1 MLFQTQKYL
10 SMKKT
15 FFILLAMSTLFTAC
29 NTNDKQM
36 GDNPFFA
43 EYGTPFEVPDFT
55 KIKTEHYVPAFEEG
69 IKQHAAEIEAI
80 ANNPEAPTFEN
91 TLVALDKSGALLDKV
106 SSVFFNQTG
115 SNTNDEIKAISNEMA
130 PKLAAHG
137 DNINLN
143 PKLFK
148 RVKVVYDEQ
157 KELNLAVEEKNEK
170 ALNTEQTA
178 LLDEVYNGFVRGGA
192 NLNEADQA
200 SMREINGKTA
210 LLYLKFSDNIMKDR
224 VAYTLVIDKEEDLAG
239 LPQSVRDAAAE
250 TATEKGLE
258 GKWAFTMDKPS
269 WIPFLQY
276 ADNRELRKEI
286 YSAWMNIAN
295 NNNENDNKE
304 VIKEILQLRLQ
315 KAKLL
320 GYNTYA
326 DYAIDD
332 NMAKTPENVLNLL
345 TKLWDAALPM
355 AAQEAKELQAI
366 ADREGANIKIESWD
380 WWYYTE
386 KLRKEKYAL
395 EEAEMRPY
403 FSLANVQAGAYEL
416 VHRIY
421 GLKMVR
427 RNDIP
432 VYHEDVEAWEVQEEN
447 GDHVGILLVDYFPR
461 ASKRG
466 GAWMSAY
473 RKQMGAGKDFVTPV
487 IVNVG
492 NFTKPTANE
501 PSLLSLD
508 EVETLFHEFGHALH
522 GLLSNVEYTTI
533 SGTSVKRDFVELPSQ
548 IMENWALEP
557 EMLKI
562 YAKHYKTGEPIPD
575 ELIAKIE
582 KSGKFNQGFITI
594 EYLAASLLDI
604 KFHMLD
610 NVDDLDVLAFEKQ
623 AMDELGLIDEIIP
636 RYRSTYFNHS
646 FGGEGYSAGYYV
658 YIWAAVL
665 DSDAYQ
671 AFVENGIFDRATG
684 DRLRKEIIS
693 RGGSDD
699 PMNLYRNFRGA
710 DPSIDPLLVKRGLK

>member
-1 MLFQTQKYL
+1 MMAVAFT
-10 SMKKT
+10 
-15 FFILLAMSTLFTAC
+15 FTAC
-29 NTNDKQM
+29 KTEQKEM
-36 GDNPFFA
+36 ADNPFFA
-43 EYGTPFEVPDFT
+43 EYGTPFEVPDFS
-55 KIKTEHYVPAFEEG
+55 KIKPEHFAPAFEEG
-69 IKQHAAEIEAI
+69 MKQQAAEIDAI
-80 ANNPEAPTFEN
+80 ANNPDAPTFEN
-91 TLVALDKSGALLDKV
+91 TLEALDVSGAQLDKV
-106 SSVFFNQTG
+106 SSVFFNQF
-115 SNTNDEIKAISNEMA
+115 SANTNDELKAINKEIA
-130 PKLAAHG
+130 PKLAAHQ

-143 PKLFK
+143 AKLFQ
-148 RVKVVYDEQ
+148 RVKVVYDQ
-157 KELNLAVEEKNEK
+157 QQELNMTVEAKNEK

-178 LLDEVYNGFVRGGA
+178 LLDKVYTGFVRGGA
-192 NLNEADQA
+192 NLNDEDQVV
-200 SMREINGKTA
+200 MREINGKLA
-210 LLYLKFSDNIMKDR
+210 LLYPQFGENVINDR
-224 VAYTLVIDKEEDLAG
+224 NAYALVIENEADLSG
-239 LPQSVRDAAAE
+239 LPQSVRDAASE
-250 TATEKGLE
+250 TANAAGKE
-258 GKWAFTMDKPS
+258 GKWMFTLDKPS

-286 YSAWMNIAN
+286 YTAWMNQGN

-320 GYNTYA
+320 GYNTFA
-326 DYAIDD
+326 DYAIDN
-332 NMAKTPENVLNLL
+332 NMAKTPENVLTLL
-345 TKLWDAALPM
+345 TKLWKASLPNTIL
-355 AAQEAKELQAI
+355 EAKELQAL
-366 ADREGANIKIESWD
+366 ADKEGDHIKLESWD

-395 EEAEMRPY
+395 EESELRPY

-421 GLKMVR
+421 GLKMIR

-432 VYHEDVEAWEVQEEN
+432 VYHEDVQAWEVQEEN

-466 GAWMSAY
+466 GAWMSSY
-473 RKQMGAGKDFVTPV
+473 RKQMGAGDDFVTPV

-508 EVETLFHEFGHALH
+508 EVQTLFHEFGHGLH
-522 GLLSNVEYTTI
+522 GLLSNVKYNTV

-562 YAKHYKTGEPIPD
+562 YAKHYQTGEPIPD
-575 ELIAKIE
+575 ELIEKIQ
-582 KSGKFNQGFITI
+582 KSGQFNQGFTTL

-610 NVDDLDVLAFEKQ
+610 NVDNLDVLAFEKQ
-623 AMDELGLIDEIIP
+623 SMDELGLINEIIP

-665 DSDAYQ
+665 DADAYQ

-684 DRLRKEIIS
+684 ESLRKNIIS
-693 RGGSDD
+693 RGGSED
-699 PMNLYRNFRGA
+699 PMTLYRNFRGA
-710 DPSIDPLLVKRGLK
+710 DPSIDPLLAKRGLK

>member
-1 MLFQTQKYL
+1 
-10 SMKKT
+10 MKKT
-15 FFILLAMSTLFTAC
+15 FFILLAVSILFSAC
-29 NTNDKQM
+29 ETQDEM
-36 GDNPFFA
+36 ADNPFFA
-43 EYGTPFEVPDFT
+43 EYGTPFEVPDFN
-55 KIKTEHYVPAFEEG
+55 KIKTEHYIPAFEEG
-69 IKQHAAEIEAI
+69 IKQHAAEIIAI
-80 ANNPEAPTFEN
+80 AENTEAPTFEN
-91 TLVALDKSGALLDKV
+91 TLVAMDKSGTLLDKV
-106 SSVFFNQTG
+106 SSVFYNQFG
-115 SNTNDEIKAISNEMA
+115 ANTNDEIKAINKEIA

-143 PKLFK
+143 PKLFA

-157 KELNLAVEEKNEK
+157 EALKLSIEEKSDQT
-170 ALNTEQTA
+170 LTTEQTA
-178 LLDEVYNGFVRGGA
+178 LLDKVYNGFVRGGA
-192 NLNEADQA
+192 NLNAEDQT

-210 LLYLKFSDNIMKDR
+210 LLYPQFGENIVNDR
-224 VAYTLVIDKEEDLAG
+224 LAYALVIENEEDLSG

-250 TATEKGLE
+250 TANAKGLE

-276 ADNRELRKEI
+276 ADNRDLREEI
-286 YSAWMNIAN
+286 YQAWMNIGN
-295 NNNENDNKE
+295 NNNKNDNKE
-304 VIKEILQLRLQ
+304 VIKEILQLRLK
-315 KAKLL
+315 KAQLI
-320 GYNTYA
+320 GYNTFA
-326 DYAIDD
+326 EYAIDN
-332 NMAKTPENVLNLL
+332 NMAKTPENVLTLL

-355 AAQEAKELQAI
+355 AAEEAKELQKMI
-366 ADREGANIKIESWD
+366 DKDSGNFKLQSWD

-395 EEAEMRPY
+395 EESELRPY
-403 FSLANVQAGAYEL
+403 FSLASVQEGAYEL
-416 VHRIY
+416 VKRIY
-421 GLKMVR
+421 GLNIVR
-427 RNDIP
+427 RDDIP
-432 VYHEDVEAWEVQEEN
+432 VYHEDVQAWEVQEEN
-447 GDHVGILLVDYFPR
+447 GDHIGILLVDYFPR

-466 GAWMSAY
+466 GAWMSSY
-473 RKQMGAGKDFVTPV
+473 RKQMGAGDDFVTPV

-508 EVETLFHEFGHALH
+508 EVTTLFHEFGHGLH
-522 GLLSNVEYTTI
+522 GLLSNVEYSTI

-557 EMLKI
+557 ALLKS
-562 YAKHYKTGEPIPD
+562 YAKHYKTGEVIPD
-575 ELIAKIE
+575 ELIAKIQ
-582 KSGKFNQGFITI
+582 KSGKFNQGFITL

-610 NVDDLDVLAFEKQ
+610 NVDDIDVLAFEKQ
-623 AMDELGLIDEIIP
+623 AMNELGLIDEIIP

-646 FGGEGYSAGYYV
+646 FGGEGYAAGYYV

-684 DRLRKEIIS
+684 DALRKNIFS

-699 PMNLYRNFRGA
+699 PMTLYKNFRGA
-710 DPSIDPLLVKRGLK
+710 DPSIEPLLAKRGLN

>member
-1 MLFQTQKYL
+1 
-10 SMKKT
+10 MKKT
-15 FFILLAMSTLFTAC
+15 FFILLAVSILFSAC
-29 NTNDKQM
+29 ETQDEM
-36 GDNPFFA
+36 ADNPFFA
-43 EYGTPFEVPDFT
+43 EYGTPFEVPDFN
-55 KIKTEHYVPAFEEG
+55 KIKTEHYIPAFEEG
-69 IKQHAAEIEAI
+69 IKQHAAEIIAI
-80 ANNPEAPTFEN
+80 AENTEAPTFEN
-91 TLVALDKSGALLDKV
+91 TLVAMDKSGTLLDKV
-106 SSVFFNQTG
+106 SSVFYNQFG
-115 SNTNDEIKAISNEMA
+115 ANTNDEIKAINKEIA

-143 PKLFK
+143 PKLFA

-157 KELNLAVEEKNEK
+157 EALKLSIEKK
-170 ALNTEQTA
+170 SDQTLTTEQTA
-178 LLDEVYNGFVRGGA
+178 LLDKVYNGFVRGGA
-192 NLNEADQA
+192 NLNAEDQT

-210 LLYLKFSDNIMKDR
+210 LLYPQFGENIVNDR
-224 VAYTLVIDKEEDLAG
+224 LAYALVIENEEDLSG

-250 TATEKGLE
+250 TANAKGLE

-276 ADNRELRKEI
+276 ADNRDLREEI
-286 YSAWMNIAN
+286 YQAWMNIGN
-295 NNNENDNKE
+295 NNNKNDNKE
-304 VIKEILQLRLQ
+304 VIKEILQLRLK
-315 KAKLL
+315 KAQLI
-320 GYNTYA
+320 GYNTFA
-326 DYAIDD
+326 EYAIDN
-332 NMAKTPENVLNLL
+332 NMAKTPENVLTLL

-355 AAQEAKELQAI
+355 AAEEAKELQKMI
-366 ADREGANIKIESWD
+366 DKDGGNFKLQSWD

-395 EEAEMRPY
+395 EESELRPY
-403 FSLANVQAGAYEL
+403 FSLASVQEGAYEL
-416 VHRIY
+416 VKRIY
-421 GLKMVR
+421 GLNIVR
-427 RNDIP
+427 RDDIP
-432 VYHEDVEAWEVQEEN
+432 VYHEDVQAWEVQEEN
-447 GDHVGILLVDYFPR
+447 GDHIGILLVDYFPR

-466 GAWMSAY
+466 GAWMSSY
-473 RKQMGAGKDFVTPV
+473 RKQMGAGDDFVTPV

-508 EVETLFHEFGHALH
+508 EVTTLFHEFGHGLH
-522 GLLSNVEYTTI
+522 GLLSNVEYSTI

-557 EMLKI
+557 ALLKS
-562 YAKHYKTGEPIPD
+562 YAKHYKTGEVIPD
-575 ELIAKIE
+575 ELIAKIQ
-582 KSGKFNQGFITI
+582 KSGKFNQGFITL

-610 NVDDLDVLAFEKQ
+610 NVDDIDVLAFEKQ
-623 AMDELGLIDEIIP
+623 AMNELGLIDEIIP

-646 FGGEGYSAGYYV
+646 FGGEGYAAGYYV

-684 DRLRKEIIS
+684 DKLRKELIS

-699 PMNLYRNFRGA
+699 PMTLYKNFRGA
-710 DPSIDPLLVKRGLK
+710 DPSIEPLLAKRGLN

>member
-1 MLFQTQKYL
+1 
-10 SMKKT
+10 MKKT
-15 FFILLAMSTLFTAC
+15 FFILLAVSIIFSAC
-29 NTNDKQM
+29 DTKQNEM
-36 GDNPFFA
+36 ADNPFFA

-55 KIKTEHYVPAFEEG
+55 KIKPEHYVPAFEEG
-69 IKQHAAEIEAI
+69 IKQHAAEMDAI
-80 ANNPEAPTFEN
+80 AENPEAPTFEN
-91 TLVALDKSGALLDKV
+91 TLVAMDKSGALLDKV
-106 SSVFFNQTG
+106 SSVFFNQFG
-115 SNTNDEIKAISNEMA
+115 ANADDEIKAINKIVA
-130 PKLAAHG
+130 PKLAAHR

-143 PKLFK
+143 PKLFA
-148 RVKVVYDEQ
+148 RVKTVYDEQ
-157 KELNLAVEEKNEK
+157 EALKLNLEGKSNE
-170 ALNTEQTA
+170 ALNTEQKA
-178 LLDEVYNGFVRGGA
+178 LLDKVYNGFVRGGA

-200 SMREINGKTA
+200 IMREINAKTA
-210 LLYLKFSDNIMKDR
+210 LLYPQFGENVIKDR
-224 VAYTLVIDKEEDLAG
+224 LAYTLVIENEEDLSG

-250 TATEKGLE
+250 TANAKGLK

-276 ADNRELRKEI
+276 ADNRDLRKEI
-286 YSAWMNIAN
+286 YQAWMNIGN

-315 KAKLL
+315 KAQLL
-320 GYNTYA
+320 GYNTFA
-326 DYAIDD
+326 DYAIDN
-332 NMAKTPENVLNLL
+332 NMAKTPENVLTLL

-355 AAQEAKELQAI
+355 ATQEAKELQKMI
-366 ADREGANIKIESWD
+366 DQEGGNFKLQSWD

-395 EEAEMRPY
+395 EESELRPY
-403 FSLANVQAGAYEL
+403 FSLANVQKGAYEL
-416 VHRIY
+416 VKRIY
-421 GLKMVR
+421 GLNIVR

-447 GDHVGILLVDYFPR
+447 GDHIGILLVDYFPR

-466 GAWMSAY
+466 GAWMSSY
-473 RKQMGAGKDFVTPV
+473 RKQMGAGDDFVTPI

-501 PSLLSLD
+501 PSLLSID
-508 EVETLFHEFGHALH
+508 EVQTLFHEFGHALH
-522 GLLSNVEYTTI
+522 GLLSNVEYSTI

-557 EMLKI
+557 ALLKL
-562 YAKHYKTGEPIPD
+562 YAKHYETGEPIPD
-575 ELIAKIE
+575 ELIEKIQ
-582 KSGKFNQGFITI
+582 KSGKFNQGFITL
-594 EYLAASLLDI
+594 EYLAASLLDL

-610 NVDDLDVLAFEKQ
+610 NVDDIDVLAFEKQ
-623 AMDELGLIDEIIP
+623 TMDELGLIDEIIP

-684 DRLRKEIIS
+684 ESLRKNIIS

-699 PMNLYRNFRGA
+699 PMTLYKNFRGA
-710 DPSIDPLLVKRGLK
+710 DPSIEPLLAKRGLK

>member
-1 MLFQTQKYL
+1 MLAV
-10 SMKKT
+10 S
-15 FFILLAMSTLFTAC
+15 ILFTAC
-29 NTNDKQM
+29 DTKQNQM

-43 EYGTPFEVPDFT
+43 DYGTPFEVPDFS
-55 KIKTEHYVPAFEEG
+55 KIKIEHYMPAFEEG
-69 IKQHAAEIEAI
+69 IKQHAAEVEAI
-80 ANNPEAPTFEN
+80 ANNEDAPTFEN
-91 TLVALDKSGALLDKV
+91 TLVALDKSGELLDKV
-106 SSVFFNQTG
+106 ASVFYNQF
-115 SNTNDEIKAISNEMA
+115 SANTNDEIKAINKEVA

-143 PKLFK
+143 PKLFS

-157 KELNLAVEEKNEK
+157 QALNLNIEEKSDK
-170 ALNTEQTA
+170 ALTTEQTA
-178 LLDEVYNGFVRGGA
+178 LLDKVYKGFVRGGA
-192 NLNEADQA
+192 NLNDEDQLI
-200 SMREINGKTA
+200 MREINGKTA
-210 LLYLKFSDNIMKDR
+210 LLYPQFGENIMKDR
-224 VAYTLVIDKEEDLAG
+224 LAYTLVIDKEEDLSG
-239 LPQSVRDAAAE
+239 LPQSVHDAAAE
-250 TATEKGLE
+250 TATEKGME

-269 WIPFLQY
+269 WIPFMQY

-286 YSAWMNIAN
+286 YQAWMNIGN

-304 VIKEILQLRLQ
+304 VIKEILELRLQ

-320 GYNTYA
+320 GFNTFA
-326 DYAIDD
+326 DYALDR

-345 TKLWDAALPM
+345 TQLWDAALPM
-355 AAQEAKELQAI
+355 AAQEAKELQTI
-366 ADREGANIKIESWD
+366 ADKEGANFKIESWD

-395 EEAEMRPY
+395 EESEMRPY

-421 GLKMVR
+421 GLNMIR

-432 VYHEDVEAWEVQEEN
+432 VYNEDVEAWEVQEEN

-466 GAWMSAY
+466 GAWMSSY
-473 RKQMGAGKDFVTPV
+473 RKQMGAGDDFVAPV

-508 EVETLFHEFGHALH
+508 EVQTLFHEFGHGLH
-522 GLLSNVEYTTI
+522 GLLSSVEYSTI

-562 YAKHYKTGEPIPD
+562 YAKHYETGEPIPD
-575 ELIAKIE
+575 ELIAKID
-582 KSGKFNQGFITI
+582 KSGKFNQGFITL

-604 KFHMLD
+604 KYHMLD

-636 RYRSTYFNHS
+636 RYRSTYFNHA
-646 FGGEGYSAGYYV
+646 FGGEGYAAGYYV

-684 DRLRKEIIS
+684 DSFRKNVIS
-693 RGGSDD
+693 RGGSEE
-699 PMNLYRNFRGA
+699 PMTLYKNFRGA
-710 DPSIDPLLVKRGLK
+710 DPSIEPLLTKRGLK

>member
-1 MLFQTQKYL
+1 
-10 SMKKT
+10 MKKS
-15 FFILLAMSTLFTAC
+15 FFILLAVSILFSACDTKTNEMS
-29 NTNDKQM
+29 
-36 GDNPFFA
+36 DNPFFA
-43 EYGTPFEVPDFT
+43 EYGTPFEVPEFT
-55 KIKTEHYVPAFEEG
+55 KIKPEHYVPAFEEG
-69 IKQHAAEIEAI
+69 IKQHAAEMDAI
-80 ANNPEAPTFEN
+80 AENTEAPTFEN
-91 TLVALDKSGALLDKV
+91 TLVAMDKSGVLLDKV
-106 SSVFFNQTG
+106 SSVFFNQFG
-115 SNTNDEIKAISNEMA
+115 ANANDEIKAINKIVA
-130 PKLAAHG
+130 PKLAAHS

-143 PKLFK
+143 PKLFA

-157 KELNLAVEEKNEK
+157 EALKLNIEGKSDE
-170 ALNTEQTA
+170 ALSTEQTA
-178 LLDEVYNGFVRGGA
+178 LLDKVYNGFVRGGA

-200 SMREINGKTA
+200 IMREINGKTA
-210 LLYLKFSDNIMKDR
+210 LLYPQFGENVIKDR
-224 VAYTLVIDKEEDLAG
+224 LAYALVIDNEEDLSG

-250 TATEKGLE
+250 TANAKGLE
-258 GKWAFTMDKPS
+258 GKWAFTMNKPS

-286 YSAWMNIAN
+286 YTAWMNIAN

-315 KAKLL
+315 KAQLL
-320 GYNTYA
+320 GYNTFA
-326 DYAIDD
+326 DYAIDN

-345 TKLWDAALPM
+345 TQLWDAALPM

-366 ADREGANIKIESWD
+366 ANKEGADFKIECWD

-395 EEAEMRPY
+395 EESEMRPY
-403 FSLANVQAGAYEL
+403 FSLASVQAGAYEL
-416 VHRIY
+416 VNRIY

-427 RNDIP
+427 RDDIP
-432 VYHEDVEAWEVQEEN
+432 VYHEDVQAWEVQEEN

-466 GAWMSAY
+466 GAWMSSY
-473 RKQMGAGKDFVTPV
+473 RKQMGAGDDFVTPI

-508 EVETLFHEFGHALH
+508 EVTTLFHEFGHGLH
-522 GLLSNVEYTTI
+522 GLLSNVEYSSI

-562 YAKHYKTGEPIPD
+562 YAKHYETGEVIPD

-582 KSGKFNQGFITI
+582 KSGKFNQGFVTL

-610 NVDDLDVLAFEKQ
+610 NVDDIDVLAFEKQ
-623 AMDELGLIDEIIP
+623 AMNELGLIEEIIP

-646 FGGEGYSAGYYV
+646 FGGEGYASGYYV

-665 DSDAYQ
+665 DTDAYQ
-671 AFVENGIFDRATG
+671 AFVENGIFDRTTG
-684 DRLRKEIIS
+684 ESLRKNIIS

-699 PMNLYRNFRGA
+699 PMTLYKNFRGV
-710 DPSIDPLLVKRGLK
+710 DPSIEPLLTKRGLN

>member
-1 MLFQTQKYL
+1 MMAVAFT
-10 SMKKT
+10 
-15 FFILLAMSTLFTAC
+15 FTAC
-29 NTNDKQM
+29 KTEQKEM
-36 GDNPFFA
+36 ADNPFFA
-43 EYGTPFEVPDFT
+43 EYGTPFEVPDFS
-55 KIKTEHYVPAFEEG
+55 KIKPEHFAPAFEEG
-69 IKQHAAEIEAI
+69 MKQQAAEIDAI
-80 ANNPEAPTFEN
+80 ANNPDAPTFEN
-91 TLVALDKSGALLDKV
+91 TLEALDVSGAQLDKV
-106 SSVFFNQTG
+106 SSVFFNQF
-115 SNTNDEIKAISNEMA
+115 SANTNDELKAINKEIA
-130 PKLAAHG
+130 PKLAAHQ

-143 PKLFK
+143 AKLFQ
-148 RVKVVYDEQ
+148 RVKVVYDQ
-157 KELNLAVEEKNEK
+157 QQELNMTVEAKNEK

-178 LLDEVYNGFVRGGA
+178 LLDKVYTGFVRGGA
-192 NLNEADQA
+192 NLNDEDQA
-200 SMREINGKTA
+200 VMREINGKLA
-210 LLYLKFSDNIMKDR
+210 LLYPQFGENVINDR
-224 VAYTLVIDKEEDLAG
+224 NAYALVIENEADLSG
-239 LPQSVRDAAAE
+239 LPQSVRDAASE
-250 TATEKGLE
+250 TANAAGKE
-258 GKWAFTMDKPS
+258 GKWMFTLDKPS

-286 YSAWMNIAN
+286 YTAWMNQGN

-320 GYNTYA
+320 GYNTFA
-326 DYAIDD
+326 DYAIDN
-332 NMAKTPENVLNLL
+332 NMAKTPENVLTLL
-345 TKLWDAALPM
+345 TKLWKASLPNTIL
-355 AAQEAKELQAI
+355 EAKELQAL
-366 ADREGANIKIESWD
+366 ADKEGDHIKLESWD

-395 EEAEMRPY
+395 EESELRPY

-421 GLKMVR
+421 GLKMIR

-432 VYHEDVEAWEVQEEN
+432 VYHEDVQAWEVQEEN

-466 GAWMSAY
+466 GAWMSSY
-473 RKQMGAGKDFVTPV
+473 RKQMGAGDDFVTPV

-508 EVETLFHEFGHALH
+508 EVQTLFHEFGHGLH
-522 GLLSNVEYTTI
+522 GLLSNVKYNTV

-562 YAKHYKTGEPIPD
+562 YAKHYQTGEPIPD
-575 ELIAKIE
+575 ELIEKIQ
-582 KSGKFNQGFITI
+582 KSGQFNQGFTTL

-610 NVDDLDVLAFEKQ
+610 NVDNLDVLAFEKQ
-623 AMDELGLIDEIIP
+623 SMDELGLINEIIP

-665 DSDAYQ
+665 DADAYQ

-684 DRLRKEIIS
+684 ESLRKNIIS
-693 RGGSDD
+693 RGGSED
-699 PMNLYRNFRGA
+699 PMTLYRNFRGA
-710 DPSIDPLLVKRGLK
+710 DPSIDPLLAKRGLK

>member
-1 MLFQTQKYL
+1 
-10 SMKKT
+10 MKKT
-15 FFILLAMSTLFTAC
+15 FFILLAVSLLFSAC
-29 NTNDKQM
+29 NTNQNKM

-43 EYGTPFEVPDFT
+43 DYGTPYEVPDFS
-55 KIKTEHYVPAFEEG
+55 KINNEHYMPAFEEG
-69 IKQHAAEIEAI
+69 IKQHAAEMEAI
-80 ANNPEAPTFEN
+80 AENSDAPTFEN
-91 TLVALDKSGALLDKV
+91 TLVAMDKSGSLLDKV
-106 SSVFFNQTG
+106 SSVFYNQF
-115 SNTNDEIKAISNEMA
+115 SANTNDEIKAINKEVA
-130 PKLAAHG
+130 PLLAAHG
-137 DNINLN
+137 DNINMN
-143 PKLFK
+143 PKLFE

-157 KELNLAVEEKNEK
+157 KALNLNIEGEKDQ

-178 LLDEVYNGFVRGGA
+178 LLDKVYTGFVRGGA
-192 NLNEADQA
+192 NLNDEDQTK
-200 SMREINGKTA
+200 MREINGKLA
-210 LLYLKFSDNIMKDR
+210 LLYPQFGENVVKDR
-224 VAYTLVIDKEEDLAG
+224 QAYLLVIDKEEDLSG

-250 TATEKGLE
+250 MAKAKNLE

-286 YSAWMNIAN
+286 YTAWMNIAN
-295 NNNENDNKE
+295 NNNEYDNKD
-304 VIKEILQLRLQ
+304 VIKEILELRLE
-315 KAKLL
+315 KANLL
-320 GYNTYA
+320 GYNTFA
-326 DYAIDD
+326 DYAIDN
-332 NMAKTPENVLNLL
+332 NMAKTPENVLTLL
-345 TKLWDAALPM
+345 NQLWDATLPK
-355 AAQEAKELQAI
+355 AKQEAKELQAL
-366 ADREGANIKIESWD
+366 AKKEGDNIKLESWD

-386 KLRKEKYAL
+386 KLRKVKYAL
-395 EEAEMRPY
+395 EESELRPY

-421 GLKMVR
+421 GLNIVR
-427 RNDIP
+427 RDDIP
-432 VYHEDVEAWEVQEEN
+432 VYQEDVQAWEVQEEN
-447 GDHVGILLVDYFPR
+447 GDHIGILLVDYFPR
-461 ASKRG
+461 DSKRS
-466 GAWMSAY
+466 GAWMSSY
-473 RKQMGAGKDFVTPV
+473 RKQMGAGAEFVSPV

-501 PSLLSLD
+501 PSLLSID
-508 EVETLFHEFGHALH
+508 EVQTLFHEFGHALH
-522 GLLSNVEYTTI
+522 GLLSNVEYSTI

-557 EMLKI
+557 ALLKS
-562 YAKHYKTGEPIPD
+562 YAKHYQTGEVIPD
-575 ELIAKIE
+575 ELIEKIE
-582 KSGKFNQGFITI
+582 KSGKFNQGFITL

-623 AMDELGLIDEIIP
+623 SMDELGMIPEIIP

-684 DRLRKEIIS
+684 ESLRKNIIS

-699 PMNLYRNFRGA
+699 PMTLYRNFRGA
-710 DPSIDPLLVKRGLK
+710 DPSIEPLLTKRGLK

>member
-1 MLFQTQKYL
+1 
-10 SMKKT
+10 MKKT
-15 FFILLAMSTLFTAC
+15 FFILLAVSILFSAC
-29 NTNDKQM
+29 ETQDEM
-36 GDNPFFA
+36 ADNPFFA

-55 KIKTEHYVPAFEEG
+55 KIKTEHYIPAFEEG
-69 IKQHAAEIEAI
+69 IKQHAAEIIAI
-80 ANNPEAPTFEN
+80 AENTEAPTFEN
-91 TLVALDKSGALLDKV
+91 TLVAMDKSGTLLDKV
-106 SSVFFNQTG
+106 SSVFYNQFG
-115 SNTNDEIKAISNEMA
+115 ANTNDEIKAINKEIA

-143 PKLFK
+143 PKLFA

-157 KELNLAVEEKNEK
+157 EALKLSIEEKSDQT
-170 ALNTEQTA
+170 LTTEQTA
-178 LLDEVYNGFVRGGA
+178 LLDKVYNGFVRGGA
-192 NLNEADQA
+192 NLNAEDQT

-210 LLYLKFSDNIMKDR
+210 LLYPQFGENIVNDR
-224 VAYTLVIDKEEDLAG
+224 LAYALVIENEEDLSG

-250 TATEKGLE
+250 TANAKGLE

-276 ADNRELRKEI
+276 ADNRDLREEI
-286 YSAWMNIAN
+286 YQAWMNIGN
-295 NNNENDNKE
+295 NNNKNDNKE
-304 VIKEILQLRLQ
+304 VIKEILQLRLK
-315 KAKLL
+315 KAQLI
-320 GYNTYA
+320 GYNTFA
-326 DYAIDD
+326 EYAIDN
-332 NMAKTPENVLNLL
+332 NMAKTPENVLTLL

-355 AAQEAKELQAI
+355 AAEEAKELQKMI
-366 ADREGANIKIESWD
+366 DKDGGNFKLQSWD

-395 EEAEMRPY
+395 EESELRPY
-403 FSLANVQAGAYEL
+403 FSLASVQEGAYEL
-416 VHRIY
+416 VKRIY
-421 GLKMVR
+421 GLNIVR
-427 RNDIP
+427 RDDIP
-432 VYHEDVEAWEVQEEN
+432 VYHEDVQAWEVQEEN
-447 GDHVGILLVDYFPR
+447 GDHIGILLVDYFPR

-466 GAWMSAY
+466 GAWMSSY
-473 RKQMGAGKDFVTPV
+473 RKQMGAGDDFVTPV

-508 EVETLFHEFGHALH
+508 EVTTLFHEFGHGLH
-522 GLLSNVEYTTI
+522 GLLSNVEYSTI

-557 EMLKI
+557 ALLKS
-562 YAKHYKTGEPIPD
+562 YAKHYKTGEVIPD
-575 ELIAKIE
+575 ELIAKIQ
-582 KSGKFNQGFITI
+582 KSGKFNQGFITL

-610 NVDDLDVLAFEKQ
+610 NVDDIDVLAFEKQ
-623 AMDELGLIDEIIP
+623 AMNELGLIDEIIP

-646 FGGEGYSAGYYV
+646 FGGEGYAAGYYV

-684 DRLRKEIIS
+684 DKLRKELIS

-699 PMNLYRNFRGA
+699 PMTLYKNFRGA
-710 DPSIDPLLVKRGLK
+710 DPSIEPLLAKRGLN

>member
-1 MLFQTQKYL
+1 
-10 SMKKT
+10 MKKT
-15 FFILLAMSTLFTAC
+15 FFILLAVSILFSAC
-29 NTNDKQM
+29 ETQDEM
-36 GDNPFFA
+36 ADNPFFA

-55 KIKTEHYVPAFEEG
+55 KIKTEHYIPAFEEG
-69 IKQHAAEIEAI
+69 IKQHAAEIIAI
-80 ANNPEAPTFEN
+80 AENTETPTFEN
-91 TLVALDKSGALLDKV
+91 TLVAMDKSGTLLDKV
-106 SSVFFNQTG
+106 SSVFYNQFG
-115 SNTNDEIKAISNEMA
+115 ANTNDEIKAINKEIA

-143 PKLFK
+143 PKLFA

-157 KELNLAVEEKNEK
+157 EALKLSIEEKSDQT
-170 ALNTEQTA
+170 LTTEQTA
-178 LLDEVYNGFVRGGA
+178 LLDKVYNGFVRGGA
-192 NLNEADQA
+192 NLNAEDQT
-200 SMREINGKTA
+200 SMRDINGKTA
-210 LLYLKFSDNIMKDR
+210 LLYPQFGENIVNDR
-224 VAYTLVIDKEEDLAG
+224 LAYALVIENEEDLSG

-250 TATEKGLE
+250 TANAKGLE

-276 ADNRELRKEI
+276 ADNRDLREEI
-286 YSAWMNIAN
+286 YQAWMNIGN
-295 NNNENDNKE
+295 NNNKNDNKE
-304 VIKEILQLRLQ
+304 VIKEILQLRLK
-315 KAKLL
+315 KAQLI
-320 GYNTYA
+320 GYNTFA
-326 DYAIDD
+326 EYAIDN
-332 NMAKTPENVLNLL
+332 NMAKTPENVLTLL

-355 AAQEAKELQAI
+355 AAEEAKELQKMI
-366 ADREGANIKIESWD
+366 DKDGGNFKLQSWD

-395 EEAEMRPY
+395 EESELRPY
-403 FSLANVQAGAYEL
+403 FSLASVQEGAYEL
-416 VHRIY
+416 VKRIY
-421 GLKMVR
+421 GLNIVR
-427 RNDIP
+427 RDDIP
-432 VYHEDVEAWEVQEEN
+432 VYHEDVQAWEVQEEN
-447 GDHVGILLVDYFPR
+447 GDHIGILLVDYFPR

-466 GAWMSAY
+466 GAWMSSY
-473 RKQMGAGKDFVTPV
+473 RKQMGAGDDFVTPV

-508 EVETLFHEFGHALH
+508 EVTTLFHEFGHGLH
-522 GLLSNVEYTTI
+522 GLLSNVEYSTI

-557 EMLKI
+557 ALLKS
-562 YAKHYKTGEPIPD
+562 YAKHYKTGEVIPD
-575 ELIAKIE
+575 ELIAKIQ
-582 KSGKFNQGFITI
+582 KSGKFNQGFITL

-610 NVDDLDVLAFEKQ
+610 NVDDIDVLAFEKQ
-623 AMDELGLIDEIIP
+623 AMNELGLIDEIIP

-646 FGGEGYSAGYYV
+646 FGGEGYAAGYYV

-684 DRLRKEIIS
+684 DKLRKELIS

-699 PMNLYRNFRGA
+699 PMTLYKNFRGA
-710 DPSIDPLLVKRGLK
+710 DPSIEPLLAKRGLN

>member
-1 MLFQTQKYL
+1 MR
-10 SMKKT
+10 KT
-15 FFILLAMSTLFTAC
+15 FFILLAVSVLFSAC
-29 NTNDKQM
+29 DTKQDEM
-36 GDNPFFA
+36 ADNPFFA

-55 KIKTEHYVPAFEEG
+55 KIKTEHYIPAFEEG
-69 IKQHAAEIEAI
+69 IKQHAAEIDAI
-80 ANNPEAPTFEN
+80 AENTEAPTFEN

-106 SSVFFNQTG
+106 SSVFFNQFG
-115 SNTNDEIKAISNEMA
+115 ANANDEIKAINREVA

-143 PKLFK
+143 PKLFA

-157 KELNLAVEEKNEK
+157 KELNLSIEEKSDQT
-170 ALNTEQTA
+170 LTTEQTA
-178 LLDEVYNGFVRGGA
+178 LLDKIYKGFVRGGA
-192 NLNEADQA
+192 NLNDEDQTI
-200 SMREINGKTA
+200 MREINGKTA
-210 LLYLKFSDNIMKDR
+210 LLYPQFGENIIKDR
-224 VAYTLVIDKEEDLAG
+224 LDYALVIENEEDLSG

-250 TATEKGLE
+250 TANAKGLE

-276 ADNRELRKEI
+276 ADNRNLREEI
-286 YSAWMNIAN
+286 YQAWMNIGN

-320 GYNTYA
+320 GFNTFA
-326 DYAIDD
+326 DYAIDK
-332 NMAKTPENVLNLL
+332 NMAKTPENVLTLL
-345 TKLWDAALPM
+345 TQLWDAALPM
-355 AAQEAKELQAI
+355 ATQEAKELQKMI
-366 ADREGANIKIESWD
+366 DKEGGNFKLKSWD

-395 EEAEMRPY
+395 EESELRPY
-403 FSLANVQAGAYEL
+403 FSLASVQDGTYEL
-416 VHRIY
+416 VKRIF
-421 GLKMVR
+421 GLNIVR
-427 RNDIP
+427 RDDIP
-432 VYHEDVEAWEVQEEN
+432 VYHEDVQVWEVQEEN
-447 GDHVGILLVDYFPR
+447 GDHIGILLVDYFPR

-466 GAWMSAY
+466 GAWMSSY
-473 RKQMGAGKDFVTPV
+473 RKQMGAGDDFVTPV

-508 EVETLFHEFGHALH
+508 EVQTLFHEFGHGLH
-522 GLLSNVEYTTI
+522 GLLSNVEYSSI

-557 EMLKI
+557 ALLKS
-562 YAKHYKTGEPIPD
+562 YAKHYQTGKTIPD

-582 KSGKFNQGFITI
+582 KSGKFNQGFITL
-594 EYLAASLLDI
+594 EYLAASLLDL

-610 NVDDLDVLAFEKQ
+610 NVDDIDILAFEKQ

-665 DSDAYQ
+665 DTDAYQ
-671 AFVENGIFDRATG
+671 SFVENGIFDRATG
-684 DRLRKEIIS
+684 DALRNDILS

-699 PMNLYRNFRGA
+699 PMTLFKNFRGA
-710 DPSIDPLLVKRGLK
+710 DPSIEPLLAKRGLK

>member
-1 MLFQTQKYL
+1 
-10 SMKKT
+10 
-15 FFILLAMSTLFTAC
+15 MSILFTAC

-80 ANNPEAPTFEN
+80 ANNTDAPTFEN
-91 TLVALDKSGALLDKV
+91 TLVAMDKSGALLDKV
-106 SSVFFNQTG
+106 SSVFSNQFG
-115 SNTNDEIKAISNEMA
+115 ANTNDEIKAINKEMA
-130 PKLAAHG
+130 PKLATHS

-143 PKLFK
+143 PKLFA
-148 RVKVVYDEQ
+148 RVKTVYDEQ

-178 LLDEVYNGFVRGGA
+178 LLDKIYNGFVRGGA
-192 NLNEADQA
+192 NLDEAGQA
-200 SMREINGKTA
+200 KMREINGKTA
-210 LLYLKFSDNIMKDR
+210 LLYPQFGENIMKDR
-224 VAYTLVIDKEEDLAG
+224 LAYTLVIDNEKDLAG

-250 TATEKGLE
+250 TANAKGLE

-276 ADNRELRKEI
+276 ADNRDLRKEI
-286 YSAWMNIAN
+286 YTAWMNVGN

-304 VIKEILQLRLQ
+304 TIKEILKLRLE

-320 GYNTYA
+320 GYNTFA
-326 DYAIDD
+326 DYAIDN

-427 RNDIP
+427 RDDIP
-432 VYHEDVEAWEVQEEN
+432 VYHEDVQAWEVQEEN
-447 GDHVGILLVDYFPR
+447 GNHVGILFVDYFPR
-461 ASKRG
+461 ESKRG
-466 GAWMSAY
+466 GAWMSSY
-473 RKQMGAGKDFVTPV
+473 RKQMGAGEDFVSPV

-508 EVETLFHEFGHALH
+508 EVQTLFHEFGHGLH
-522 GLLSNVEYTTI
+522 GLLSNVEYSAI

-557 EMLKI
+557 ALLKT
-562 YAKHYKTGEPIPD
+562 YAKHYETGEPIPD

-636 RYRSTYFNHS
+636 RYRSTYFNHA
-646 FGGEGYSAGYYV
+646 FGGEGYAAGYYV

-684 DRLRKEIIS
+684 DRLRKELIS

-699 PMNLYRNFRGA
+699 PMTLYRNFRGA
-710 DPSIDPLLVKRGLK
+710 DPSIEPLLVKRGLK

>member
-1 MLFQTQKYL
+1 M
-10 SMKKT
+10 
-15 FFILLAMSTLFTAC
+15 A
-29 NTNDKQM
+29 
-36 GDNPFFA
+36 DNPFYT
-43 EYGTPFEVPDFT
+43 EYGTPFEVPDFS
-55 KIKTEHYVPAFEEG
+55 KIKTSDYIPAFEEG
-69 IKQHAAEIEAI
+69 IKQHAAEIDAI
-80 ANNPEAPTFEN
+80 ANNEEAPTFEN
-91 TLVALDKSGALLDKV
+91 TLEAMDKSGALLDRV
-106 SSVFFNQTG
+106 SSVFYNQF
-115 SNTNDEIKAISNEMA
+115 SANTNDELKAINKEIA
-130 PKLAAHG
+130 PKMAAHS

-143 PKLFK
+143 AKLFK
-148 RVKVVYDEQ
+148 RVKTVYDEQ
-157 KELNLAVEEKNEK
+157 KELNLTTEAKNEQ

-178 LLDEVYNGFVRGGA
+178 LLDKVYTGFVRGGA
-192 NLNEADQA
+192 NLNDEDQA
-200 SMREINGKTA
+200 KMREINGKLA
-210 LLYLKFSDNIMKDR
+210 LLYPQFGENVVNDR
-224 VAYTLVIDKEEDLAG
+224 IAYKLVIDNEKDLSG
-239 LPQSVRDAAAE
+239 LPQSVKDAAAE
-250 TATEKGLE
+250 AATEAEME
-258 GKWAFTMDKPS
+258 GKWVFTLDKPS

-286 YSAWMNIAN
+286 YMAWMNQGN
-295 NNNENDNKE
+295 NNNANDNKE
-304 VIKEILQLRLQ
+304 NIKEILKLRLQ
-315 KAKLL
+315 KAQLL
-320 GYNTYA
+320 GYKTFA
-326 DYAIDD
+326 DYAIDN
-332 NMAKTPENVLNLL
+332 NMAKTPENVMTLL
-345 TKLWDAALPM
+345 TKLWNAALPM
-355 AAQEAKELQAI
+355 TKQEAKELQAI
-366 ADREGANIKIESWD
+366 ANKEGDHIKLESWD

-395 EEAEMRPY
+395 EESELRPY

-421 GLKMVR
+421 GLNMIR

-466 GAWMSAY
+466 GAWMSSY
-473 RKQMGAGKDFVTPV
+473 RKQMGTGDDFVSPV

-501 PSLLSLD
+501 PSLLSID
-508 EVETLFHEFGHALH
+508 EVQTLFHEFGHGLH
-522 GLLSNVEYTTI
+522 GLLSNVKYNTI

-575 ELIAKIE
+575 ELIAKIQ
-582 KSGKFNQGFITI
+582 KSSQFNQGFITI

-604 KFHMLD
+604 KYHMID
-610 NVDDLDVLAFEKQ
+610 NVEDIENLDVLAFEKQ
-623 AMDELGLIDEIIP
+623 TMSDLGLIDEIIP

-684 DRLRKEIIS
+684 DSFRKNVIS
-693 RGGSDD
+693 KGGSDE
-699 PMNLYRNFRGA
+699 PMTLYKNFRGA
-710 DPSIDPLLVKRGLK
+710 DPSIEPLLKKRGLK

>member
-1 MLFQTQKYL
+1 MR
-10 SMKKT
+10 KT
-15 FFILLAMSTLFTAC
+15 FFILLAVSVLFSAC
-29 NTNDKQM
+29 DTKQDEM
-36 GDNPFFA
+36 ADNPFFA

-55 KIKTEHYVPAFEEG
+55 KIKTEHYIPAFEEG
-69 IKQHAAEIEAI
+69 IKQHAAEIDAI
-80 ANNPEAPTFEN
+80 AENTEAPTFEN
-91 TLVALDKSGALLDKV
+91 TLVVLDKSGALLDKV
-106 SSVFFNQTG
+106 SSVFFNQFG
-115 SNTNDEIKAISNEMA
+115 ANANDEIKAINREVA

-143 PKLFK
+143 PKLFA

-157 KELNLAVEEKNEK
+157 KELNLSIEEKSDQT
-170 ALNTEQTA
+170 LTTEQTA
-178 LLDEVYNGFVRGGA
+178 LLDKIYKGFVRGGA
-192 NLNEADQA
+192 NLNDEDQTI
-200 SMREINGKTA
+200 MREINGKTA
-210 LLYLKFSDNIMKDR
+210 LLYPQFGENIIKDR
-224 VAYTLVIDKEEDLAG
+224 LDYALVIENEEDLSG

-250 TATEKGLE
+250 TANAKGLE

-276 ADNRELRKEI
+276 ADNRNLREEI
-286 YSAWMNIAN
+286 YQAWMNIGN

-320 GYNTYA
+320 GFNTFA
-326 DYAIDD
+326 DYAIDK
-332 NMAKTPENVLNLL
+332 NMAKTPENVLTLL
-345 TKLWDAALPM
+345 TQLWDAALPM
-355 AAQEAKELQAI
+355 ATQEAKELQKMI
-366 ADREGANIKIESWD
+366 DKEGGNFKLKSWD

-395 EEAEMRPY
+395 EESELRPY
-403 FSLANVQAGAYEL
+403 FSLASVQDGAYEL
-416 VHRIY
+416 VKRIF
-421 GLKMVR
+421 GLNIVR
-427 RNDIP
+427 RDDIP
-432 VYHEDVEAWEVQEEN
+432 VYHEDVQVWEVQEEN
-447 GDHVGILLVDYFPR
+447 GDHIGILLVDYFPR

-466 GAWMSAY
+466 GAWMSSY
-473 RKQMGAGKDFVTPV
+473 RKQMGAGDDFVTPV

-508 EVETLFHEFGHALH
+508 EVQTLFHEFGHGLH
-522 GLLSNVEYTTI
+522 GLLSNVEYSSI

-557 EMLKI
+557 ALLKS
-562 YAKHYKTGEPIPD
+562 YAKHYQTGETIPD

-582 KSGKFNQGFITI
+582 KSGKFNQGFITL
-594 EYLAASLLDI
+594 EYLAASLLDL

-610 NVDDLDVLAFEKQ
+610 NVDDIDILAFEKQ

-665 DSDAYQ
+665 DTDAYQ
-671 AFVENGIFDRATG
+671 SFVENGIFDRATG
-684 DRLRKEIIS
+684 DALRNDILS

-699 PMNLYRNFRGA
+699 PMTLFKNFRGA
-710 DPSIDPLLVKRGLK
+710 DPSIEPLLAKRGLK

>member
-1 MLFQTQKYL
+1 
-10 SMKKT
+10 MKKT
-15 FFILLAMSTLFTAC
+15 FFILLAVSILFSAC
-29 NTNDKQM
+29 ETQDEM
-36 GDNPFFA
+36 ADNPFFA

-55 KIKTEHYVPAFEEG
+55 KIKTEHYIPAFEEG
-69 IKQHAAEIEAI
+69 IKQHAAEIIAI
-80 ANNPEAPTFEN
+80 AENTEAPTFEN
-91 TLVALDKSGALLDKV
+91 TLVAMDKSGTLLDKV
-106 SSVFFNQTG
+106 SSVFYNQFG
-115 SNTNDEIKAISNEMA
+115 ANTNDEIKAINKEIA

-143 PKLFK
+143 PKLFA

-157 KELNLAVEEKNEK
+157 EALKLSIEEKSDQT
-170 ALNTEQTA
+170 LTTEQTA
-178 LLDEVYNGFVRGGA
+178 LLDKVYNGFVRGGA
-192 NLNEADQA
+192 NLNAEDQI

-210 LLYLKFSDNIMKDR
+210 LLYPQFGENVVNDR
-224 VAYTLVIDKEEDLAG
+224 LAYALVIENEEDLSG

-250 TATEKGLE
+250 TANAKGLE

-276 ADNRELRKEI
+276 ADNRDLREEI
-286 YSAWMNIAN
+286 YQAWMNIGN
-295 NNNENDNKE
+295 NNNKNDNKE
-304 VIKEILQLRLQ
+304 VIKEILQLRLK
-315 KAKLL
+315 KAQLI
-320 GYNTYA
+320 GYNTFA
-326 DYAIDD
+326 EYAIDN
-332 NMAKTPENVLNLL
+332 NMAKTPENVLTLL

-355 AAQEAKELQAI
+355 AAEEAKELQKMI
-366 ADREGANIKIESWD
+366 DKDGGNFKLQSWD

-395 EEAEMRPY
+395 EESELRPY
-403 FSLANVQAGAYEL
+403 FSLASVQEGAYEL
-416 VHRIY
+416 VKRIY
-421 GLKMVR
+421 GLNIVR
-427 RNDIP
+427 RDDIP
-432 VYHEDVEAWEVQEEN
+432 VYHEDVQAWEVQEEN
-447 GDHVGILLVDYFPR
+447 GDHIGILLVDYFPR

-466 GAWMSAY
+466 GAWMSSY
-473 RKQMGAGKDFVTPV
+473 RKQMGAGDDFVTPV

-508 EVETLFHEFGHALH
+508 EVTTLFHEFGHGLH
-522 GLLSNVEYTTI
+522 GLLSNVEYSTI

-557 EMLKI
+557 ALLKS
-562 YAKHYKTGEPIPD
+562 YAKHYKTGEVIPD
-575 ELIAKIE
+575 ELIAKIQ
-582 KSGKFNQGFITI
+582 KSGKFNQGFITL

-610 NVDDLDVLAFEKQ
+610 NVDDIDVLAFEKQ
-623 AMDELGLIDEIIP
+623 AMNELGLIDEIIP

-646 FGGEGYSAGYYV
+646 FGGEGYAAGYYV

-684 DRLRKEIIS
+684 DALRKNIFS

-699 PMNLYRNFRGA
+699 PMTLYKNFRGA
-710 DPSIDPLLVKRGLK
+710 DPSIEPLLAKRGLN

>member
-1 MLFQTQKYL
+1 M
-10 SMKKT
+10 
-15 FFILLAMSTLFTAC
+15 A
-29 NTNDKQM
+29 
-36 GDNPFFA
+36 DNPFYT
-43 EYGTPFEVPDFT
+43 EYGTPFEVPDFS
-55 KIKTEHYVPAFEEG
+55 KIKTSDYIPAFEEG
-69 IKQHAAEIEAI
+69 IKQHAAEIDAI
-80 ANNPEAPTFEN
+80 ANNEEAPTFEN
-91 TLVALDKSGALLDKV
+91 TLEAMDKSGALLDRV
-106 SSVFFNQTG
+106 SSVFYNQF
-115 SNTNDEIKAISNEMA
+115 SANTNDELKAINKEIA
-130 PKLAAHG
+130 PKMAAHS

-143 PKLFK
+143 AKLFK
-148 RVKVVYDEQ
+148 RVKTVYDEQ
-157 KELNLAVEEKNEK
+157 KELNLTTEAKNEQ

-178 LLDEVYNGFVRGGA
+178 LLDKVYTGFVRGGA
-192 NLNEADQA
+192 NLNDEDQA
-200 SMREINGKTA
+200 KMREINGKLA
-210 LLYLKFSDNIMKDR
+210 LLYPQFGENVVNDR
-224 VAYTLVIDKEEDLAG
+224 IAYKLVIDNEKDLSG
-239 LPQSVRDAAAE
+239 LPQSVKDAAAE
-250 TATEKGLE
+250 AATEAEME
-258 GKWAFTMDKPS
+258 GKWVFTLDKPS

-286 YSAWMNIAN
+286 YMAWMNQGN
-295 NNNENDNKE
+295 NNNANDNKE
-304 VIKEILQLRLQ
+304 NIKEILKLRLQ
-315 KAKLL
+315 KAQLL
-320 GYNTYA
+320 GYKTFA
-326 DYAIDD
+326 EYAIDN
-332 NMAKTPENVLNLL
+332 NMAKTPENVMTLL
-345 TKLWDAALPM
+345 TKLWNAALPM
-355 AAQEAKELQAI
+355 TKQEAKELQAI
-366 ADREGANIKIESWD
+366 ANKEGDHIKLESWD

-395 EEAEMRPY
+395 EESELRPY

-421 GLKMVR
+421 GLNMIR

-466 GAWMSAY
+466 GAWMSSY
-473 RKQMGAGKDFVTPV
+473 RKQMGAGDDFVSPV

-501 PSLLSLD
+501 PSLLSID
-508 EVETLFHEFGHALH
+508 EVQTLFHEFGHGLH
-522 GLLSNVEYTTI
+522 GLLSNVKYNTI

-575 ELIAKIE
+575 ELIAKIQ
-582 KSGKFNQGFITI
+582 KSSQFNQGFITI

-604 KFHMLD
+604 KYHMID
-610 NVDDLDVLAFEKQ
+610 NVEDIDNLDILAFEKQ
-623 AMDELGLIDEIIP
+623 TMSDLGLIDEIIP

-684 DRLRKEIIS
+684 DSFRKNVIS
-693 RGGSDD
+693 KGGSDE
-699 PMNLYRNFRGA
+699 PMTLYKNFRGA
-710 DPSIDPLLVKRGLK
+710 DPSIEPLLKKRGLK

>member
-1 MLFQTQKYL
+1 
-10 SMKKT
+10 MKKT
-15 FFILLAMSTLFTAC
+15 FFILLAVSILFSAC
-29 NTNDKQM
+29 DTKTNEM
-36 GDNPFFA
+36 ADNPFFA

-55 KIKTEHYVPAFEEG
+55 KIKPEHYVPAFEEG
-69 IKQHAAEIEAI
+69 IKQHAAEMDAI
-80 ANNPEAPTFEN
+80 AENSEAPTFEN
-91 TLVALDKSGALLDKV
+91 TLVAMDKSGTLLDNV
-106 SSVFFNQTG
+106 SSVFFNQFG
-115 SNTNDEIKAISNEMA
+115 ANADDEIKAINKIVA
-130 PKLAAHG
+130 PRLAAHG

-143 PKLFK
+143 PKLFA

-157 KELNLAVEEKNEK
+157 EDLNLNIEGKSDD
-170 ALNTEQTA
+170 ALSTEQTA
-178 LLDEVYNGFVRGGA
+178 LLDKVYNGFVRGGA

-200 SMREINGKTA
+200 IMREINGKTA
-210 LLYLKFSDNIMKDR
+210 LLYPQFGENIIKDR
-224 VAYTLVIDKEEDLAG
+224 LAYTLVIDNEEDLSG

-250 TATEKGLE
+250 TANAKGLE

-286 YSAWMNIAN
+286 YTAWMNIGN

-315 KAKLL
+315 KAQLL
-320 GYNTYA
+320 GYNTFA
-326 DYAIDD
+326 DYAIDN

-355 AAQEAKELQAI
+355 AAEEAIELQKMV
-366 ADREGANIKIESWD
+366 DKEGGNFKLESWD

-395 EEAEMRPY
+395 EESELRPY

-416 VHRIY
+416 VKRIY
-421 GLKMVR
+421 GLNIVR
-427 RNDIP
+427 RDDIP
-432 VYHEDVEAWEVQEEN
+432 VYNEDVQTWEVQEEN

-466 GAWMSAY
+466 GAWMSSY
-473 RKQMGAGKDFVTPV
+473 RKQMGAGDDFVSPV

-508 EVETLFHEFGHALH
+508 EVTTLFHEFGHGLH
-522 GLLSNVEYTTI
+522 GLLSDVEYSSI

-557 EMLKI
+557 EMLKV

-575 ELIAKIE
+575 ELIEKIQ
-582 KSGKFNQGFITI
+582 KSGQFNQGFTTI

-604 KFHMLD
+604 KYHLLD
-610 NVDDLDVLAFEKQ
+610 NVNDIDNLNILDFEKQ
-623 AMDELGLIDEIIP
+623 AMNELGLIKEIIP

-646 FGGEGYSAGYYV
+646 FGGEGYASGYYV

-684 DRLRKEIIS
+684 ESLRKNIIS

-699 PMNLYRNFRGA
+699 PMTLYRNFRGA
-710 DPSIDPLLVKRGLK
+710 DPSIEPLLNKRGLK

>member
-1 MLFQTQKYL
+1 
-10 SMKKT
+10 MKKS
-15 FFILLAMSTLFTAC
+15 FFILLAVSLLFSAC
-29 NTNDKQM
+29 DTNNNEM
-36 GDNPFFA
+36 AENPFFA

-55 KIKTEHYVPAFEEG
+55 KIKHEHYVPAFEEG
-69 IKQHAAEIEAI
+69 IKQHAAEMDAI
-80 ANNPEAPTFEN
+80 AENAEAPTFEN
-91 TLVALDKSGALLDKV
+91 TLVAMDKSGALLDKV
-106 SSVFFNQTG
+106 SSVFFNQFG
-115 SNTNDEIKAISNEMA
+115 ANADDEIKAINKIVA

-143 PKLFK
+143 PKLFA

-157 KELNLAVEEKNEK
+157 EELKLNIEGKSDD
-170 ALNTEQTA
+170 ALSTEQTA
-178 LLDEVYNGFVRGGA
+178 LLDRVYNGFVRGGA
-192 NLNEADQA
+192 NLNAADQVI
-200 SMREINGKTA
+200 MREINGKTA
-210 LLYLKFSDNIMKDR
+210 LLYPQFGENVIKDR
-224 VAYTLVIDKEEDLAG
+224 LAYSLVIENEEDLSG

-250 TATEKGLE
+250 TANTKGLE

-276 ADNRELRKEI
+276 ADNRDLREEI
-286 YSAWMNIAN
+286 YQAWMNIGN

-315 KAKLL
+315 KAQLL
-320 GYNTYA
+320 GFNTFA
-326 DYAIDD
+326 DYAIDN

-355 AAQEAKELQAI
+355 AAQEAKELQKMI
-366 ADREGANIKIESWD
+366 DQEGGNFKLQSWD

-395 EEAEMRPY
+395 EESELRPY
-403 FSLANVQAGAYEL
+403 FSLASVQAGAYEL
-416 VHRIY
+416 VNRIY
-421 GLKMVR
+421 GLKMIR
-427 RNDIP
+427 RDDIP
-432 VYHEDVEAWEVQEEN
+432 VYHEDVQAWEVQEEN

-466 GAWMSAY
+466 GAWMSSY
-473 RKQMGAGKDFVTPV
+473 RKQMGAGDDFVTPV

-508 EVETLFHEFGHALH
+508 EVTTLFHEFGHGLH
-522 GLLSNVEYTTI
+522 GLLSNVEYSSI

-557 EMLKI
+557 ALLKS
-562 YAKHYKTGEPIPD
+562 YAKHYETGETIPD
-575 ELIAKIE
+575 ELIEKIQ
-582 KSGKFNQGFITI
+582 KSGQFNQGFTTI
-594 EYLAASLLDI
+594 EYLSASLLDI
-604 KFHMLD
+604 RYHMLD
-610 NVDDLDVLAFEKQ
+610 NVDDVDVLAFEKQ
-623 AMDELGLIDEIIP
+623 AMNELGLIDEIIP

-665 DSDAYQ
+665 DTDAYQ

-684 DRLRKEIIS
+684 DRLRKELIS

-699 PMNLYRNFRGA
+699 PMTLYRNFRGA
-710 DPSIDPLLVKRGLK
+710 DPSIEPLLAKRGLK

>member
-1 MLFQTQKYL
+1 
-10 SMKKT
+10 MKKT
-15 FFILLAMSTLFTAC
+15 FFILLAVSILFSAC
-29 NTNDKQM
+29 ETQDEM
-36 GDNPFFA
+36 ADNPFFA
-43 EYGTPFEVPDFT
+43 EYGTPFEVPDFN
-55 KIKTEHYVPAFEEG
+55 KIKTEHYIPAFEEG
-69 IKQHAAEIEAI
+69 IKQHAAEIIAI
-80 ANNPEAPTFEN
+80 AENTEAPTFEN
-91 TLVALDKSGALLDKV
+91 TLVAMDKSGTLLDKV
-106 SSVFFNQTG
+106 SSVFYNQFG
-115 SNTNDEIKAISNEMA
+115 ANTNDEIKAINKEIA

-143 PKLFK
+143 PKLFA

-157 KELNLAVEEKNEK
+157 EALKLSIEEKSDQT
-170 ALNTEQTA
+170 LTTEQTA
-178 LLDEVYNGFVRGGA
+178 LLDKVYNGFVRGGA
-192 NLNEADQA
+192 NLNAEDQT

-210 LLYLKFSDNIMKDR
+210 LLYPQFGENIVNDR
-224 VAYTLVIDKEEDLAG
+224 LAYALVIENEEDLSG

-250 TATEKGLE
+250 TANAKGLE

-276 ADNRELRKEI
+276 ADNRDLREEI
-286 YSAWMNIAN
+286 YQAWMNIGN
-295 NNNENDNKE
+295 NNNKNDNKE
-304 VIKEILQLRLQ
+304 VIKEILQLRLK
-315 KAKLL
+315 KAQLI
-320 GYNTYA
+320 GYNTFA
-326 DYAIDD
+326 EYAIDN
-332 NMAKTPENVLNLL
+332 NMAKTPENVLTLL

-355 AAQEAKELQAI
+355 AAEEAKELQKMI
-366 ADREGANIKIESWD
+366 DKDGGNFKLQSWD

-395 EEAEMRPY
+395 EESELRPY
-403 FSLANVQAGAYEL
+403 FSLASVQEGAYEL
-416 VHRIY
+416 VKRIY
-421 GLKMVR
+421 GLNIVR
-427 RNDIP
+427 RDDIP
-432 VYHEDVEAWEVQEEN
+432 VYHEDVQAWEVQEEN
-447 GDHVGILLVDYFPR
+447 GDHIGILLVDYFPR

-466 GAWMSAY
+466 GAWMSSY
-473 RKQMGAGKDFVTPV
+473 RKQMGAGDDFVTPV

-508 EVETLFHEFGHALH
+508 EVTTLFHEFGHGLH
-522 GLLSNVEYTTI
+522 GLLSNVEYSTI

-557 EMLKI
+557 ALLKS
-562 YAKHYKTGEPIPD
+562 YAKHYKTGEVIPD
-575 ELIAKIE
+575 ELIAKIQ
-582 KSGKFNQGFITI
+582 KSGKFNQGFITL

-610 NVDDLDVLAFEKQ
+610 NVDDIDVLAFEKQ
-623 AMDELGLIDEIIP
+623 AMNELGLIDEIIP

-646 FGGEGYSAGYYV
+646 FGGEGYAAGYYV

-684 DRLRKEIIS
+684 DKLRKELIS

-699 PMNLYRNFRGA
+699 PMTLYKNFRGA
-710 DPSIDPLLVKRGLK
+710 DPSIEPLLAKRGLN

>member
-1 MLFQTQKYL
+1 
-10 SMKKT
+10 MKKT
-15 FFILLAMSTLFTAC
+15 FFILLAMSILFSGCKTKQ
-29 NTNDKQM
+29 NQM

-43 EYGTPFEVPDFT
+43 DYGTPFEVPDFS
-55 KIKTEHYVPAFEEG
+55 KIKTEHYLPAFEEG
-69 IKQHAAEIEAI
+69 IKQHAAEIDKI
-80 ANNPEAPTFEN
+80 ANNEAAATFEN
-91 TLVALDKSGALLDKV
+91 TLEAMDKSGALLDKV
-106 SSVFFNQTG
+106 SSVFYNQF
-115 SNTNDEIKAISNEMA
+115 SANTNDDIKAINKEIA
-130 PKLAAHG
+130 PKLAAHS

-143 PKLFK
+143 AKLFQ
-148 RVKVVYDEQ
+148 RVKTVYDEQ
-157 KELNLAVEEKNEK
+157 KELNLTTEAKNDQ
-170 ALNTEQTA
+170 ALNTEQTS
-178 LLDEVYNGFVRGGA
+178 LLDKVYNGFVRGGS

-200 SMREINGKTA
+200 IMREINGKLA
-210 LLYLKFSDNIMKDR
+210 LLYPKFGENVVNDR
-224 VAYTLVIDKEEDLAG
+224 NAYALVIENEKDLSG
-239 LPQSVRDAAAE
+239 LPQSVRDAASE
-250 TATEKGLE
+250 TAKAAGKE
-258 GKWAFTMDKPS
+258 GKWMFTLNKPS

-286 YSAWMNIAN
+286 YTAWMNQGN

-304 VIKEILQLRLQ
+304 VIKEILKLRLQ
-315 KAKLL
+315 KAQLL
-320 GYNTYA
+320 GYNTFA
-326 DYAIDD
+326 DYAIDN
-332 NMAKTPENVLNLL
+332 NMAKTPENVMTLL
-345 TKLWDAALPM
+345 TKLWDAALPNTK
-355 AAQEAKELQAI
+355 QEAKELQAI
-366 ADREGANIKIESWD
+366 ANKEGDHIKLESWD

-395 EEAEMRPY
+395 EESEMRPY

-421 GLKMVR
+421 GIKLIR
-427 RNDIP
+427 RTDIP
-432 VYHEDVEAWEVQEEN
+432 VYQEDVEAWEVQEEN
-447 GDHVGILLVDYFPR
+447 GDHIGVLLVDYFPR

-466 GAWMSAY
+466 GAWMSSY
-473 RKQMGAGKDFVTPV
+473 RKQMGSGDDFVSPV

-508 EVETLFHEFGHALH
+508 EVQTLFHEFGHALH
-522 GLLSNVEYTTI
+522 GLLSNVKYSSI

-562 YAKHYKTGEPIPD
+562 YAKHYETGEPIPD
-575 ELIAKIE
+575 ELIAKIQ
-582 KSGKFNQGFITI
+582 KSGQFNQGFITT
-594 EYLAASLLDI
+594 EYLAASILDI
-604 KFHMLD
+604 KYHMLD
-610 NVDDLDVLAFEKQ
+610 NVKDIENLDVLDFEKQ
-623 AMDELGLIDEIIP
+623 AMNELGLIKEIIP

-684 DRLRKEIIS
+684 ESLRKNIIS

-699 PMNLYRNFRGA
+699 PMKLYRNFRGA
-710 DPSIDPLLVKRGLK
+710 DPSIEPLLAKRGLK

>member
-1 MLFQTQKYL
+1 
-10 SMKKT
+10 MKKT
-15 FFILLAMSTLFTAC
+15 FFILLAVSILFSAC
-29 NTNDKQM
+29 ETQDEM
-36 GDNPFFA
+36 ADNPFFA
-43 EYGTPFEVPDFT
+43 EYGTPFEVPDFN
-55 KIKTEHYVPAFEEG
+55 KIKTEHYIPAFEEG
-69 IKQHAAEIEAI
+69 IKQHAAEIIAI
-80 ANNPEAPTFEN
+80 AENTEAPTFEN
-91 TLVALDKSGALLDKV
+91 TLVAMDKSGTLLDKV
-106 SSVFFNQTG
+106 SSVFYNQFG
-115 SNTNDEIKAISNEMA
+115 ANTNDEIKAINKEIA

-143 PKLFK
+143 PKLFA

-157 KELNLAVEEKNEK
+157 EALKLSIEEKSDQT
-170 ALNTEQTA
+170 LTTEQTA
-178 LLDEVYNGFVRGGA
+178 LLDKVYNGFVRGGA
-192 NLNEADQA
+192 NLNAEDQT

-210 LLYLKFSDNIMKDR
+210 LLYPQFGENIVNDR
-224 VAYTLVIDKEEDLAG
+224 MAYALVIENEEDLSG

-250 TATEKGLE
+250 TANAKGLE

-276 ADNRELRKEI
+276 ADNRDLREEI
-286 YSAWMNIAN
+286 YQAWMNIGN
-295 NNNENDNKE
+295 NNNKNDNKE
-304 VIKEILQLRLQ
+304 VIKEILQLRLK
-315 KAKLL
+315 KAQLI
-320 GYNTYA
+320 GYNTFA
-326 DYAIDD
+326 EYAIDN
-332 NMAKTPENVLNLL
+332 NMAKTPENVLTLL

-355 AAQEAKELQAI
+355 AAEEAKELQKMI
-366 ADREGANIKIESWD
+366 DKDGGNFKLQSWD

-395 EEAEMRPY
+395 EESELRPY
-403 FSLANVQAGAYEL
+403 FSLASVQEGAYEL
-416 VHRIY
+416 VKRIY
-421 GLKMVR
+421 GLNIVR
-427 RNDIP
+427 RDDIP
-432 VYHEDVEAWEVQEEN
+432 VYHEDVQAWEVQEEN
-447 GDHVGILLVDYFPR
+447 GDHIGILLVDYFPR

-466 GAWMSAY
+466 GAWMSSY
-473 RKQMGAGKDFVTPV
+473 RKQMGAGDDFVTPV

-508 EVETLFHEFGHALH
+508 EVTTLFHEFGHGLH
-522 GLLSNVEYTTI
+522 GLLSNVEYSTI

-557 EMLKI
+557 ALLKS
-562 YAKHYKTGEPIPD
+562 YAKHYKTGEVIPD
-575 ELIAKIE
+575 ELIAKIQ
-582 KSGKFNQGFITI
+582 KSGKFNQGFITL

-610 NVDDLDVLAFEKQ
+610 NVDDIDVLAFEKQ
-623 AMDELGLIDEIIP
+623 AMNELGLIDEIIP

-646 FGGEGYSAGYYV
+646 FGGEGYAAGYYV

-684 DRLRKEIIS
+684 DKLRKELIS

-699 PMNLYRNFRGA
+699 PMTLYKNFRGA
-710 DPSIDPLLVKRGLK
+710 DPSIEPLLAKRGLN

>member
-1 MLFQTQKYL
+1 M
-10 SMKKT
+10 
-15 FFILLAMSTLFTAC
+15 A
-29 NTNDKQM
+29 
-36 GDNPFFA
+36 DNPFYT
-43 EYGTPFEVPDFT
+43 EYGTPFEVPDFS
-55 KIKTEHYVPAFEEG
+55 KIKTSDYIPAFEEG
-69 IKQHAAEIEAI
+69 IKQHAAEIDAI
-80 ANNPEAPTFEN
+80 ANNEEAPTFEN
-91 TLVALDKSGALLDKV
+91 TLEAMDKSGALLDRV
-106 SSVFFNQTG
+106 SSVFYNQF
-115 SNTNDEIKAISNEMA
+115 SANTNDELKAINKEIA
-130 PKLAAHG
+130 PKMAAHS

-143 PKLFK
+143 AKLFK
-148 RVKVVYDEQ
+148 RVKTVYDEQ
-157 KELNLAVEEKNEK
+157 KELNLTTEAKNEQ

-178 LLDEVYNGFVRGGA
+178 LLDKVYTGFVRGGA
-192 NLNEADQA
+192 NLNDEDQA
-200 SMREINGKTA
+200 KMREINGKLA
-210 LLYLKFSDNIMKDR
+210 LLYPQFGENVVNDR
-224 VAYTLVIDKEEDLAG
+224 IAYKLVIDNEKDLSG
-239 LPQSVRDAAAE
+239 LPQSVKDAAAE
-250 TATEKGLE
+250 AATEAEME
-258 GKWAFTMDKPS
+258 GKWVFTLDKPS

-286 YSAWMNIAN
+286 YMAWMNQGN
-295 NNNENDNKE
+295 NNNANDNKE
-304 VIKEILQLRLQ
+304 NIKEILKLRLQ
-315 KAKLL
+315 KAQLL
-320 GYNTYA
+320 GYKTFA
-326 DYAIDD
+326 DYAIDN
-332 NMAKTPENVLNLL
+332 NMAKTPENVMTLL
-345 TKLWDAALPM
+345 TKLWNAALPM
-355 AAQEAKELQAI
+355 TKQEAKELQAI
-366 ADREGANIKIESWD
+366 ADKEGDHIKLESWD

-395 EEAEMRPY
+395 EESELRPY

-421 GLKMVR
+421 GLNMIR

-466 GAWMSAY
+466 GAWMSSY
-473 RKQMGAGKDFVTPV
+473 RKQMGAGDDFVSPV

-501 PSLLSLD
+501 PSLLSID
-508 EVETLFHEFGHALH
+508 EVQTLFHEFGHGLH
-522 GLLSNVEYTTI
+522 GLLSNVKYNTI

-575 ELIAKIE
+575 ELIAKIQ
-582 KSGKFNQGFITI
+582 KSSQFNQGFITI

-604 KFHMLD
+604 KYHMID
-610 NVDDLDVLAFEKQ
+610 NVEDIENLDVLAFEKQ
-623 AMDELGLIDEIIP
+623 TMSDLGLIDEIIP

-684 DRLRKEIIS
+684 DSFRKNVIS
-693 RGGSDD
+693 KGGSDE
-699 PMNLYRNFRGA
+699 PMTLYKNFRGA
-710 DPSIDPLLVKRGLK
+710 DPSIEPLLKKRGLK

>member
-1 MLFQTQKYL
+1 
-10 SMKKT
+10 MKKT
-15 FFILLAMSTLFTAC
+15 FFILLAVSILFSAC
-29 NTNDKQM
+29 ETQDEM
-36 GDNPFFA
+36 ADNPFFA

-55 KIKTEHYVPAFEEG
+55 KIKTEHYIPAFEEG
-69 IKQHAAEIEAI
+69 IKQHAAEIIAI
-80 ANNPEAPTFEN
+80 AENTEAPTFEN
-91 TLVALDKSGALLDKV
+91 TLVAMDKSGTLLDKV
-106 SSVFFNQTG
+106 SSVFYNQFG
-115 SNTNDEIKAISNEMA
+115 ANTNDEIKAINKEIA

-143 PKLFK
+143 PKLFA

-157 KELNLAVEEKNEK
+157 EALKLSIEEKSDQT
-170 ALNTEQTA
+170 LTTEQTA
-178 LLDEVYNGFVRGGA
+178 LLDKVYNGFVRGGA
-192 NLNEADQA
+192 NLNAEDQT

-210 LLYLKFSDNIMKDR
+210 LLYPQFGENIVNDR
-224 VAYTLVIDKEEDLAG
+224 LAYALVIENEEDLSG

-250 TATEKGLE
+250 TANAKGLE

-276 ADNRELRKEI
+276 ADNRDLREEI
-286 YSAWMNIAN
+286 YQAWMNIGN
-295 NNNENDNKE
+295 NNNKNDNKE
-304 VIKEILQLRLQ
+304 VIKEILQLRLK
-315 KAKLL
+315 KAQLI
-320 GYNTYA
+320 GYNTFA
-326 DYAIDD
+326 EYAIDN
-332 NMAKTPENVLNLL
+332 NMAKTPENVLTLL

-355 AAQEAKELQAI
+355 AAEEAKELQKMI
-366 ADREGANIKIESWD
+366 DKDGGNFKLQSWD

-395 EEAEMRPY
+395 EESELRPY
-403 FSLANVQAGAYEL
+403 FSLASVQEGAYEL
-416 VHRIY
+416 VKRIY
-421 GLKMVR
+421 GLNIVR
-427 RNDIP
+427 RDDIP
-432 VYHEDVEAWEVQEEN
+432 VYHEDVQAWEVQEEN
-447 GDHVGILLVDYFPR
+447 GDHIGILLVDYFPR

-466 GAWMSAY
+466 GAWMSSY
-473 RKQMGAGKDFVTPV
+473 RKQMGAGDDFVTPV

-508 EVETLFHEFGHALH
+508 EVTTLFHEFGHGLH
-522 GLLSNVEYTTI
+522 GLLSNVEYSTI

-557 EMLKI
+557 ALLKS
-562 YAKHYKTGEPIPD
+562 YAKHYKTGEVIPD
-575 ELIAKIE
+575 ELIAKIQ
-582 KSGKFNQGFITI
+582 KSGKFNQGFITL

-604 KFHMLD
+604 KFHMMD
-610 NVDDLDVLAFEKQ
+610 NVDDIDVLAFEKQ
-623 AMDELGLIDEIIP
+623 AMNELGLIDEIIP

-646 FGGEGYSAGYYV
+646 FGGEGYAAGYYV

-684 DRLRKEIIS
+684 DKLRKELIS

-699 PMNLYRNFRGA
+699 PMTLYKNFRGA
-710 DPSIDPLLVKRGLK
+710 DPSIEPLLAKRGLN